1 MADFFKQ
8 LWARKVVQFGAIYL
22 GAAWVLFQVAIAV
35 ESTLELPGWVDQ
47 VTLVAL
53 GLGFPVALIL
63 AWAQESRIGTL
74 LDGVMPVVSSQGDKK
89 GLARI
94 AVLPFLN
101 MSGDEDKE
109 YFADG
114 MTEDIITGIARNPHI
129 SVTSRTSAFAYKGQA
144 VDVRE
149 AGKALGVDYVL
160 EGSVRPMGDRIRITA
175 QLIDAASGDH
185 LWAEKYDEPTAQLFE
200 VQDEVI
206 AAITQALGVQLI
218 RAELNKSRGN
228 AKDLNRWQFIH
239 KQNVFLTIGVED
251 NIRLKN
257 VEGPQ
262 NMQALL
268 EKEPDFAPA
277 HVVSAWHHA
286 ALITN
291 GWTKDAATDGEARDR
306 HLARGLTLGPNDP
319 IVLMYA
325 GGINIYAGRFEEG
338 IAQLERALDLDP
350 NMAEAHLHL
359 TMGYGAQL
367 RFEDAMAEFAKARAG
382 GLMATHAPWLYWYE
396 ALVRLINLDFDQ
408 FSPLQMQAMTKM
420 PGMDLP
426 LLLQKATGALASMT
440 TPGIKEIEASLRQ
453 AVALMPGYEL
463 PAVLLAA
470 TYALM
475 ARRDDALKMRAHAM
489 KINPDFKLENL
500 DFLFSLAPDQRG
512 IENTRGALQALWA
525 IEV

>member
-1 MADFFKQ
+1 MGEFVKQ
-8 LWARKVVQFGAIYL
+8 LWARKVVQFGAVYL
-22 GAAWVLFQVAIAV
+22 GAAWVLLQVAALL
-35 ESTLELPGWVDQ
+35 EGTLELPNWVDQ

-53 GLGFPVALIL
+53 GLGFPIALIL

-94 AVLPFLN
+94 AVLPFVN
-101 MSGDEDKE
+101 MSGDAEKE

-149 AGKALGVDYVL
+149 AGKTLGVDYVL
-160 EGSVRPMGDRIRITA
+160 EGSVRPMGQRIRITA
-175 QLIDAASGDH
+175 QLIEAATGEH
-185 LWAEKYDEPTAQLFE
+185 LWAEKYDEPTEQLFD

-206 AAITQALGVQLI
+206 SAITQALGVQLV
-218 RAELNKSRGN
+218 RAEFSKSTGS
-228 AKDLNRWQFIH
+228 AKDLSRWQFIH
-239 KQNVFLTIGVED
+239 KQNVFLTIGAED
-251 NIRLKN
+251 NIRQKN
-257 VEGPQ
+257 IEGPQ
-262 NMQALL
+262 NMRVLL
-268 EKEPDFAPA
+268 EREPDFAPA
-277 HVVSAWHHA
+277 HVVSAWHYA
-286 ALITN
+286 SVVTN
-291 GWTKDAATDGEARDR
+291 GWTNDPAADAEARDK
-306 HLARGLTLGPNDP
+306 HVARALTLAPNDP
-319 IVLMYA
+319 LVLMYA
-325 GGINIYAGRFEEG
+325 GGINTYAGRIEEG
-338 IAQLERALDLDP
+338 VAQLERALELDP
-350 NMAEAHLHL
+350 NLVEAHLHL

-408 FSPLQMQAMTKM
+408 FSPLQLQALSKT

-426 LLLQKATGALASMT
+426 KLLQKASGAIASMT
-440 TPGIKEIEASLRQ
+440 TPGVREIEENLRQ

-463 PAVLLAA
+463 PAVMLAA

-500 DFLFSLAPDQRG
+500 EFLFAMAPDQRG
-512 IENTRGALQALWA
+512 IDNTRGALQALWA

>member
-1 MADFFKQ
+1 MPDFLKQ
-8 LWARKVVQFGAIYL
+8 LWQRKVVQFGAVYL
-22 GAAWVLFQVAIAV
+22 GAAWVLLQVAALL
-35 ESTLELPGWVDQ
+35 EGTLELPNWVDQ

-53 GLGFPVALIL
+53 GLGFPIALIL
-63 AWAQESRIGTL
+63 AWAQESRIGPL

-89 GLARI
+89 GMARI

-101 MSGDEDKE
+101 MSGDAEKE
-109 YFADG
+109 FFADG

-175 QLIDAASGDH
+175 QLIDAGSGDH
-185 LWAEKYDEPTAQLFE
+185 LWAESYDEPTEQLFE

-206 AAITQALGVQLI
+206 AAITQALGVQLV
-218 RAELNKSRGN
+218 RAELSKSRAN
-228 AKDLNRWQFIH
+228 AKDLSRWQFIH
-239 KQNVFLTIGVED
+239 KQNVFLTVGAED

-257 VEGPQ
+257 IEGPQ
-262 NMQALL
+262 NMQTLL

-291 GWTKDAATDGEARDR
+291 GWTKDVATDTEARDR
-306 HLARGLTLGPNDP
+306 HLARALTLAPNDP

-325 GGINIYAGRFEEG
+325 GGINIYAGRFEDG
-338 IAQLERALDLDP
+338 IAQLEQALELDP
-350 NMAEAHLHL
+350 NLAEAHLHL
-359 TMGYGAQL
+359 AMGYGAQL
-367 RFEDAMAEFAKARAG
+367 RFEDAMAAFAKARAG

-396 ALVRLINLDFDQ
+396 ALVRLVNLDFDQ
-408 FSPLQMQAMTKM
+408 FSPLQMQAISRT

-426 LLLQKATGALASMT
+426 PLLQKATGALASMT
-440 TPGIKEIEASLRQ
+440 TPGIREIEENLRK
-453 AVALMPGYEL
+453 AVALMPGYEM
-463 PAVLLAA
+463 PAVFLAA
-470 TYALM
+470 TFALM
-475 ARRDDALKMRAHAM
+475 ARRDDALKMRVHVM
-489 KINPDFKLENL
+489 KINPDFKLENIDYL
-500 DFLFSLAPDQRG
+500 LAMHPDPRG
-512 IENTRGALQALWA
+512 SDNTRGALQALWK
-525 IEV
+525 IEQ

>member
-1 MADFFKQ
+1 MGEFFKQ

-22 GAAWVLFQVAIAV
+22 GAAWVLLQVAIAV
-35 ESTLELPGWVDQ
+35 ESTLNLPTWVDQ
-47 VTLVAL
+47 VTLVL
-53 GLGFPVALIL
+53 LIIGLPIALIL
-63 AWAQESRIGTL
+63 AWAQESRIGPL

-101 MSGDEDKE
+101 MSGDAEKE

-129 SVTSRTSAFAYKGQA
+129 SVTSRTSAFAYKGEA

-175 QLIDAASGDH
+175 QLIEAATGDH
-185 LWAEKYDEPTAQLFE
+185 LWAEKYDEPTEQLFD
-200 VQDEVI
+200 VQDQVI
-206 AAITQALGVQLI
+206 AAITQTLGVQLV
-218 RAELNKSRGN
+218 RAELSKSKGN
-228 AKDLNRWQFIH
+228 AKDLSRWQFLH
-239 KQNVFLTIGVED
+239 VNNVFLTIGVD
-251 NIRLKN
+251 DKISQTNLD
-257 VEGPQ
+257 GPKKL
-262 NMQALL
+262 QALL
-268 EKEPDFAPA
+268 DREPDFAPGHA
-277 HVVSAWHHA
+277 QCAWHHA
-286 ALITN
+286 SIIIN
-291 GWTKDAATDGEARDR
+291 GFSDDTATHVEARDK
-306 HLARGLTLGPNDP
+306 HLARALTLAPNDP
-319 IVLMYA
+319 FVLMYA
-325 GGINIYAGRFEEG
+325 GGVNIYAGRFEEG
-338 IAQLERALDLDP
+338 VAQLERALELDP
-350 NMAEAHLHL
+350 NLVEAHLHL
-359 TMGYGAQL
+359 TMGYGGQL

-382 GLMATHAPWLYWYE
+382 GLMATHAPWLYFYE
-396 ALVRLINLDFDQ
+396 AVVRLMNLDFDQ
-408 FSPLQMQAMTKM
+408 FSPLQMQAMSKM

-426 LLLQKATGALASMT
+426 RLLQKATGAIASMT
-440 TPGIKEIEASLRQ
+440 TPGIKEIEENLRQ